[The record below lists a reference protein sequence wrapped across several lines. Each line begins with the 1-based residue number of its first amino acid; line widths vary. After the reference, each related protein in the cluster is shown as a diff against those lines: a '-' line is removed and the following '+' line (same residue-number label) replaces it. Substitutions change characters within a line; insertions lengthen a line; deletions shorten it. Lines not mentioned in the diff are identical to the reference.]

1 MDKLVLALRK
11 PAKLLLL
18 IFVGVY
24 ALFELLY
31 VFGRMDAQGGAA
43 IAGGLFFLFAFG
55 GLIAAL
61 IIALVKKNVEAARFI
76 GLAFFGFVAM
86 GLIYGL
92 LGGVGGDS
100 ALAQAIFAFDFMAAL
115 CGIAIFAMMIL
126 GLFVAKLKDNK
137 VIALVSLCLLLVYV
151 LFTLLARFM
160 DFGYVAEY
168 NKAYKEYGITY
179 PWYGIV
185 GNLAEIVMLGVV
197 LFGYL
202 LLFVKGGEASEGAC
216 LEEAPAESAE
226 EPALEGEVVEEPADE
241 EFVLDAEAE
250 SEAEPFDEQ

>member
-43 IAGGLFFLFAFG
+43 IAGGLFFLLAFG
-55 GLIAAL
+55 GLVAAL
-61 IIALVKKNVEAARFI
+61 IIALVKKNEVAARFI

-115 CGIAIFAMMIL
+115 CGIGIFAMMIL

-137 VIALVSLCLLLVYV
+137 VIALVSICLLLVYV

-168 NKAYKEYGITY
+168 NRAYREYGITY

-185 GNLAEIVMLGVV
+185 GNLAEIVMLGVI

-226 EPALEGEVVEEPADE
+226 EPALEAEIEESAEEEPVFE
-241 EFVLDAEAE
+241 AEAE

>member
-1 MDKLVLALRK
+1 MDKLVSTLRK

-43 IAGGLFFLFAFG
+43 IAGGLFFLLAFG
-55 GLIAAL
+55 GLVAAL

-115 CGIAIFAMMIL
+115 CGIGIFAMMIL

-137 VIALVSLCLLLVYV
+137 VIALVSICLLLVYV

-160 DFGYVAEY
+160 DFGYIAEY
-168 NKAYKEYGITY
+168 NRAYKQYGIKY

-185 GNLAEIVMLGVV
+185 GNLAEIVMLGVI

-202 LLFVKGGEASEGAC
+202 LLFVKDGEAH
-216 LEEAPAESAE
+216 LESAE
-226 EPALEGEVVEEPADE
+226 EPALEAVEESAEDE
-241 EFVLDAEAE
+241 PVFEAEAE
-250 SEAEPFDEQ
+250 VEPSEE

>member
-1 MDKLVLALRK
+1 MDKLVSALRK
-11 PAKLLLL
+11 PAKLLLI

-43 IAGGLFFLFAFG
+43 IAGGLFFLLAFG
-55 GLIAAL
+55 GLVAAL

-115 CGIAIFAMMIL
+115 CGIGIFAMMIL

-185 GNLAEIVMLGVV
+185 GNLAEIVMLGVI

-216 LEEAPAESAE
+216 LEETPAENAE
-226 EPALEGEVVEEPADE
+226 EPALEAEIEESAEDE
-241 EFVLDAEAE
+241 PVFEAEAE
-250 SEAEPFDEQ
+250 VEPSEE

>member
-43 IAGGLFFLFAFG
+43 IAGGLFFLLAFG
-55 GLIAAL
+55 GLVAAL
-61 IIALVKKNVEAARFI
+61 IIAILKKNEVAARFI

-115 CGIAIFAMMIL
+115 CGIGIFAMMIL

-137 VIALVSLCLLLVYV
+137 VIALVSICLLLVYV

-168 NKAYKEYGITY
+168 NRAYREYGITY

-185 GNLAEIVMLGVV
+185 GNLAEIVMLGVI

-202 LLFVKGGEASEGAC
+202 LLFVKGGEA
-216 LEEAPAESAE
+216 PAESAE
-226 EPALEGEVVEEPADE
+226 EPALEAEIEESAEEEPVFE
-241 EFVLDAEAE
+241 AEAE

>member
-1 MDKLVLALRK
+1 MEKLVLALRK
-11 PAKLLLL
+11 PAKLLLI

-115 CGIAIFAMMIL
+115 CGIGIFAMMIL

-185 GNLAEIVMLGVV
+185 GNLAEIVMLGVI

-202 LLFVKGGEASEGAC
+202 LLFVKGGEE
-216 LEEAPAESAE
+216 PAESAE
-226 EPALEGEVVEEPADE
+226 EPALEAEIEESAEDE
-241 EFVLDAEAE
+241 PVFEAEAE
-250 SEAEPFDEQ
+250 VEPSEE